1 MGSRGPLPKKSQRAK
16 AARTKAGQRLR
27 PLPDGADAIF
37 RRLAREIDGLTRADA
52 ALLEDTARWVAI
64 AKSAYGQLG
73 RNGHDDDDADGDDGA
88 SLCQVLSADAVSLAL
103 TVTDTAHGNKQE
115 SRKNPLL
122 IVLRTASEQIRAN
135 AQQLGATPMAR
146 ARLPE
151 PEKDEMSLAEMLFA
165 SVGIEQR

>member
-1 MGSRGPLPKKSQRAK
+1 MGSRGPLSKKTRRAT
-16 AARTKAGQRLR
+16 AVRTKAGQRLR

-37 RRLAREIDGLTRADA
+37 RRLAREIDGLTVADV

-64 AKSAYGQLG
+64 AKGAYGQLV
-73 RNGHDDDDADGDDGA
+73 RDDSAVA
-88 SLCQVLSADAVSLAL
+88 ADAVSLAL

-151 PEKDEMSLAEMLFA
+151 PEEEKVSLAEMLFA
-165 SVGIEQR
+165 SVGIDQG